1 MPDEGIFK
9 TSSKRFL
16 RDLPFVWTGYES
28 TKDTDDTVVSDFETE
43 LNKVIRSA
51 LRLSLLCL
59 FCILY
64 SIF

>member
-28 TKDTDDTVVSDFETE
+28 TKDTDDTVV
-43 LNKVIRSA
+43 
-51 LRLSLLCL
+51 RLVQT
-59 FCILY
+59 
-64 SIF
+64 